1 MKFQVVLREHVRAH
15 HSGPDPKCHGS
26 MTPYLCK
33 VCGDSYGTSEEIV
46 AHIVQHCDDNTA
58 LRRQPQT
65 GPRKYKR
72 RRKLKP
78 FETNVIP
85 PRMAVTYEPPEPVS
99 DSDDNTKRKLG
110 KKNKQQH
117 RSNVEEGYQN
127 VLKSF
132 ESSLQNIS
140 SIVSNSKA
148 NPAKSKL
155 SKKKLKKEEKKNE
168 TQTSAGPGRPKMIH
182 TQKTR
187 VPVQVGGDG
196 VKKGQKTKTMV
207 TRTPKVMPNEHKS
220 GIFPGGERNRPRTKN
235 VSYHIEGKLQLAPAT
250 FPKPNDE
257 PEKTHVKFSDNIKL
271 EPELQKGGSAI
282 HSNNNGNIA
291 IAENKVEPTPRKKP
305 VAIKRSKKQK
315 QVSIKQE
322 MRDDEFSQDNAQN
335 NNNAMETNETTHAM
349 DNAIDGNNLEVAYE
363 ASIVTEEEESI
374 LPDLG
379 TRNIHTEVIT
389 KENFQ
394 LSVKML
400 ESSPHRMLAVHHVI
414 TPVDEVPETI
424 IPDAVEYT
432 CEMCAA
438 VFSSRAELLVH
449 VPIHI

>member
-1 MKFQVVLREHVRAH
+1 
-15 HSGPDPKCHGS
+15 

-78 FETNVIP
+78 YETN
-85 PRMAVTYEPPEPVS
+85 AVPTRVAASYDTPDVAS

-132 ESSLQNIS
+132 ETSLQNIS

-148 NPAKSKL
+148 NTPKSKV
-155 SKKKLKKEEKKNE
+155 SKKKLKKEEKKSE
-168 TQTSAGPGRPKMIH
+168 TQTSAQPGRPKMIH

-207 TRTPKVMPNEHKS
+207 TRTPKVMPNEHKT
-220 GIFPGGERNRPRTKN
+220 GVFPGGERNRPRTKN

-250 FPKPNDE
+250 FPKPNEE
-257 PEKTHVKFSDNIKL
+257 PEKQTNAAQNIKL
-271 EPELQKGGSAI
+271 EPGVQKGNSAV
-282 HSNNNGNIA
+282 HSNNNGSIA
-291 IAENKVEPTPRKKP
+291 AVEKPVQPAPRKKA
-305 VAIKRSKKQK
+305 VVVKRNKKQK
-315 QVSIKQE
+315 QVTIKME
-322 MRDDEFSQDNAQN
+322 PRDDDMSQEESQN
-335 NNNAMETNETTHAM
+335 NNNSSVQQIQIHQNIM
-349 DNAIDGNNLEVAYE
+349 DNNIDGNNLEVAYE
-363 ASIVTEEEESI
+363 ASVVTAEEESI
-374 LPDLG
+374 LPDLE
-379 TRNIHTEVIT
+379 THPVRTEIIQKQ
-389 KENFQ
+389 KEDFQ

-400 ESSPHRMLAVHHVI
+400 ESTQHRMLTVHHVI

-432 CEMCAA
+432 CEMCSA